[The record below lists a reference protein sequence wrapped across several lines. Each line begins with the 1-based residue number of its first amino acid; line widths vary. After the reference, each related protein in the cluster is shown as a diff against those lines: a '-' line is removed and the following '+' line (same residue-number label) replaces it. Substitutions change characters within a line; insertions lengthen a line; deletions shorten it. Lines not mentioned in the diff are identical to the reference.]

1 MFAHASKTKCSS
13 DLTSAVSFSIVVIIY
28 HYLEVTG
35 SFFFFF
41 FCIKNR
47 LTIAK
52 HRRHASCPEMTMYVL
67 IVLTRHN

>member
-35 SFFFFF
+35 SFFFFLY
-41 FCIKNR
+41 KEQTDNSK
-47 LTIAK
+47 T
-52 HRRHASCPEMTMYVL
+52 
-67 IVLTRHN
+67 